1 MSLSIRG
8 VIAVLGLFAVGGCA
22 TLFSSGANTLALQ
35 SDTPGADV
43 YINGNLRGKTP
54 LTLELDNAKPVT
66 VTFKQAGRQDQ
77 TVEIGT
83 KVRGG
88 MVVLDFLGGL
98 IPVIIDAATGEWK
111 ALEMKSFTANMLPRT

>member
-1 MSLSIRG
+1 MNPYAKAL
-8 VIAVLGLFAVGGCA
+8 ALLLTATLFTGCA
-22 TLFSSGANTLALQ
+22 TLFSSGTNTMALQ

-66 VTFKQAGRQDQ
+66 VTFKQAGKQDQ
-77 TVEIGT
+77 TVEVGT

-88 MVVLDFLGGL
+88 MVVLDVLGGL

-111 ALEMKSFTANMLPRT
+111 QLETKNVTVNLIPVT